1 MLFEPL
7 VAASVVAFSISALWI
22 ALAVIAAFLI
32 RQPLKVLLITRK
44 ANRTMPQTA
53 AARKF
58 LTYYS
63 VIFAIGAAAALISS
77 DYNILTPLAVAGP
90 LALVPVYFDS
100 IGKSRALAPE
110 IAGTV
115 AITSSAAV
123 IALAGGWSLAAA
135 MVLWLLLMCRWIP
148 SILYVRTRLLLE
160 KGKPYTVAMPVT
172 LSALGMCVAAALA
185 FYGIAPALP
194 AVVMAILFVRASVGL
209 SPYSRRRKAQ
219 QIGILEVVFGA
230 ITVLSIIL
238 GYRLG
243 V

>member
-7 VAASVVAFSISALWI
+7 VAASAIAFSVNALWI
-22 ALAVIAAFLI
+22 SLAVIAAFLI
-32 RQPLKVLLITRK
+32 RQPLKVLLITRN
-44 ANRTMPQTA
+44 AGRTMPQTA

-58 LTYYS
+58 LLYYS
-63 VIFAIGAAAALISS
+63 IAFAVGTVGALAGSH
-77 DYNILTPLAVAGP
+77 YNILAPLIIAGP

-100 IGKSRALAPE
+100 IGKSRNLAPE

-135 MVLWLLLMCRWIP
+135 SVLWLLLMCRWIP

-160 KGKPYTVAMPVT
+160 KGKPFTVAVPIT
-172 LSALGMCVAAALA
+172 LSALGMIISAALA

-194 AVVMAILFVRASVGL
+194 AAVMAILFVRASIGL
-209 SPYSRRRKAQ
+209 SPYSRRCKAQ
-219 QIGILEVVFGA
+219 QIGILEVGFGVT
-230 ITVLSIIL
+230 TVLSLIL
-238 GYRLG
+238 GYHLHI
-243 V
+243 